1 MSVFETFFD
10 TIYGDSNFGTPA
22 LLTPSTDAD
31 ELEITVIDES
41 AGAVIEEGKFGIQ
54 TIKPA
59 VSVRASELTAAGLIP
74 SDLSGGSII
83 LRPNT
88 PQQRTWRIEGY
99 LLKPSPAGELA
110 GEVQLTLLRD
120 KS

>member
-1 MSVFETFFD
+1 MSVFDTMFD
-10 TIYGDSNFGTPA
+10 TLYGDPNLGTPA

-31 ELEITVIDES
+31 ELAITVIDET
-41 AGAVIEEGKFGIQ
+41 AGAVITSGDFGIQ

-99 LLKPSPAGELA
+99 LLKPTPSGTLA
-110 GEVQLTLLRD
+110 GEVQITLL
-120 KS
+120 KNS

>member
-1 MSVFETFFD
+1 VSVFETFFD

-31 ELEITVIDES
+31 ILAITVIDET
-41 AGAVIEEGKFGIQ
+41 AGAIITEGKFGIQ
-54 TIKPA
+54 TIKPC

-74 SDLSGGSII
+74 SDLSGGLII

-88 PQQRTWRIEGY
+88 HQQRSWRIEGY

-120 KS
+120 K

>member
-31 ELEITVIDES
+31 ELAVTVIDKIS
-41 AGAVIEEGKFGIQ
+41 GITINEGKFGIQ
-54 TIKPA
+54 TVKPA

-88 PQQRTWRIEGY
+88 PQ
-99 LLKPSPAGELA
+99 AGDLA
-110 GEVQLTLLRD
+110 DRRLSVGPD
-120 KS
+120 SSG